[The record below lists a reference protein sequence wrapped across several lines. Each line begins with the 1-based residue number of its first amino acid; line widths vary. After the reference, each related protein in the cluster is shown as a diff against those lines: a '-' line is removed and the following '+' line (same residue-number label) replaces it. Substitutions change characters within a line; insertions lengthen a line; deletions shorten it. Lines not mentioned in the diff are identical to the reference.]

1 MRLIKETISPFSLLK
16 EMNINHD
23 LEITDDIQGVC
34 GLSELGKGLLT
45 FSSKSVRH
53 LNNEQGLVFAPDDSC
68 KLRNL
73 VHVKNPRLEF
83 IKAVSWLQEH
93 IGFKEI
99 QETFIPTDTVI
110 GKNVSIG
117 HGVIIGEK
125 VRIGSN
131 VVIGDYTVIG
141 DRVSIKS
148 GSVIGEDG
156 FGFERNEFGVP
167 IRFPHLGQVLI
178 HDDVEIGSNVT
189 INKGTLGFTVI
200 GKHVK
205 IDDQVHIAHNVVIGD
220 NVLITAGVII
230 GGGVSIGKG
239 VWLGL
244 NSAVHQKIVIG
255 ENVIIGIG
263 ANVFTDVADNT
274 TKAGFPSKT
283 IPNS

>member
-1 MRLIKETISPFSLLK
+1 MRLIKENISPLLLLK

-23 LEITDDIQGVC
+23 LQITDDIQGVC
-34 GLSELGKGLLT
+34 GLNELGKGLLT
-45 FSSKSVRH
+45 FSLKGVRN
-53 LNNEQGLVFAPDDSC
+53 LNNKYGLVFVPNDSI
-68 KLRNL
+68 KSNNL
-73 VHVKNPRLEF
+73 VRVTNPRLEF

-99 QETFIPTDTVI
+99 QEKFIPKGTVI
-110 GKNVSIG
+110 GKNVYIG
-117 HGVIIGEK
+117 NGVIIGEK
-125 VRIGSN
+125 VTIGNN
-131 VVIGDYTVIG
+131 VVIGDFTVIG

-148 GSVIGEDG
+148 GSVIGEEG
-156 FGFERNEFGVP
+156 FGFERNEYGVP

-200 GKHVK
+200 GNHVK
-205 IDDQVHIAHNVVIGD
+205 IDDQVHIAHNVVVSD

-230 GGGVSIGKG
+230 GGGVTVGKG

-255 ENVIIGIG
+255 ENAIIGIG
-263 ANVFTDVADNT
+263 ANVFTDVLDNT
-274 TKAGFPSKT
+274 TKAGFPSRTVPK
-283 IPNS
+283 

>member
-1 MRLIKETISPFSLLK
+1 MRLIKENFPPHLLLK

-45 FSSKSVRH
+45 FSSKSIRH
-53 LNNEQGLVFAPDDSC
+53 PNNEHGLVFAPYESI
-68 KLRNL
+68 KLKNL

-99 QETFIPTDTVI
+99 QETLIPKCTVI

-125 VRIGSN
+125 VRIGN
-131 VVIGDYTVIG
+131 NIVIGDYTVIG
-141 DRVSIKS
+141 NRVSIKS

-156 FGFERNEFGVP
+156 FGFERDEFGVP
-167 IRFPHLGQVLI
+167 MRFPHLGQVLI
-178 HDDVEIGSNVT
+178 RDDVEIGSNVT
-189 INKGTLGFTVI
+189 INKGTLDLTII
-200 GKHVK
+200 GNHVK

-230 GGGVSIGKG
+230 GGGVSVGKG

-255 ENVIIGIG
+255 ENAIVGIG
-263 ANVFTDVADNT
+263 ANVFTDVLDNT
-274 TKAGFPSKT
+274 TKAGFPSRTVPK
-283 IPNS
+283 